1 MPSLRSTLL
10 AAVAGLAA
18 TVYGREILFLPLN
31 ETSGTQARDYSGNNN
46 HGRFV
51 NNPQLRGTEGT
62 RLDGVD
68 DHITL
73 PNDLLRNKQHL
84 TVSVEVFVRP
94 EQSGQYFLYGLGNT
108 DAQTGL
114 GMGYV
119 FATDYPQLRAGISRY
134 TWDNESEVRTAAAL
148 PRNTWRA
155 VTLVINGN
163 AGTLAL
169 FTDGQFISGRT
180 NSKPVPL
187 PSQLGNGA
195 TRNNYI
201 GRSLFVKDRYF
212 AGSVRNFRVW
222 DHALSAAEV
231 AAIPRGAQ
239 QGGGNQGGGN
249 QGGGNQGG
257 GNSGNQDA
265 AIKRVT
271 TALENLSLPEETS
284 RNLDLPTTSNG
295 LQVTWTSSRTD
306 IVANNGRV
314 TRPRGADVTVVL
326 TARVNTDGVAGERPF
341 YVNIWGQ

>member
-18 TVYGREILFLPLN
+18 TVYSREILFLPLN

-51 NNPQLRGTEGT
+51 NNPQLRGTEGA

-84 TVSVEVFVRP
+84 SISAEVYVRP
-94 EQSGQYFLYGLGNT
+94 EQSGEYFLFGLGNT
-108 DAQTGL
+108 DSTNGL
-114 GMGYV
+114 GQGYV
-119 FATDYPQLRAGISRY
+119 FATGDPQLRAGISRY
-134 TWDNESEVRTAAAL
+134 TWDNESEVRTGAAL
-148 PRNTWRA
+148 PRNTWK
-155 VTLVINGN
+155 TITFVINGN

-169 FTDGQFISGRT
+169 FTDGQFVSGRT
-180 NSKPVPL
+180 NKVEVPV

-201 GRSLFVKDRYF
+201 GRSLFVKDKYL
-212 AGSVRNFRVW
+212 AGSVRNFRIW
-222 DHALSAAEV
+222 DHALSSAEV
-231 AAIPRGAQ
+231 TAIPRGAQ

-257 GNSGNQDA
+257 GSGNQDA
-265 AIKRVT
+265 AIKKVT
-271 TALENLSLPEETS
+271 SALESLSLPEETS
-284 RNLDLPTTSNG
+284 RNLDLPTTVNG

-306 IVANNGRV
+306 LLTNNGRV
-314 TRPRGADVTVVL
+314 TRPRGADVTVEI
-326 TARVNTDGVAGERPF
+326 TARVSTDGVAGERPF
-341 YVNIWGQ
+341 YVTIWGQ

>member
-1 MPSLRSTLL
+1 MPSLRSTFL

-18 TVYGREILFLPLN
+18 TVCSREILFLPLN

-51 NNPQLRGTEGT
+51 NSPQLRGTEGA

-84 TVSVEVFVRP
+84 SVSAEVFVRP
-94 EQSGQYFLYGLGNT
+94 EQSGEYFLFGLGNT
-108 DAQTGL
+108 DSASGL
-114 GMGYV
+114 GQGYV
-119 FATDYPQLRAGISRY
+119 FATGDPQLRVGISRY

-148 PRNTWRA
+148 PRNTWRT
-155 VTLVINGN
+155 VTFVINGD

-169 FTDGQFISGRT
+169 FTDGQFVSGRT
-180 NSKPVPL
+180 NNKEVPV
-187 PSQLGNGA
+187 PSQLGNGQ

-201 GRSLFVKDRYF
+201 GRSLFTKDKYL

-222 DHALSAAEV
+222 DHALSSAEV

-239 QGGGNQGGGN
+239 QGGGSQGGGN
-249 QGGGNQGG
+249 QGGG
-257 GNSGNQDA
+257 GNQDA
-265 AIKRVT
+265 AIRRVT
-271 TALENLSLPEETS
+271 AALESLSLPQETS
-284 RNLDLPTTSNG
+284 RNLDLPTSSNG

-306 IVANNGRV
+306 ILANNGRV
-314 TRPRGADVTVVL
+314 TRPRGADVTVEI
-326 TARVNTDGVAGERPF
+326 TARVTTDGVAGERPF
-341 YVNIWGQ
+341 YVTIWGQ